1 MIYIIIMKSSHL
13 RSFDLNLLVA
23 LEALLAE
30 RNVSRAAESVGV
42 TQSAM
47 SHMLARLRAAFGDPL
62 FVRVPGGIRPTPRAE
77 AIARPLAAVLADLR
91 QITAPPTAFEP
102 SAARRVFQVVTDDY
116 LERILLPK
124 FLAHL
129 WQQAPGIDVDIA
141 TVSNHPA
148 DDLISGRADLI
159 ISVAGV
165 LGSLPG
171 AFAQK
176 LFDERFVC
184 AIRKG
189 HPLAAKPLTAAQF
202 AGLFH
207 VLVAPRGR
215 AGSIVDKVLAKQG
228 RRRRVAVTVPHFL
241 AAPDIV
247 RATDA
252 VVTLGARLAKALSQ
266 GLVLVPP
273 PVPLPGFTVVM
284 YWHERNNAD
293 PAHQWFRAQLAHV
306 ARRI

>member
-1 MIYIIIMKSSHL
+1 MKSSHL
-13 RSFDLNLLVA
+13 RSFDLNLLAA

-47 SHMLARLRAAFGDPL
+47 SHMLARLRTAFGDPL

-77 AIARPLAAVLADLR
+77 AIAHPLAAVLADLR
-91 QITAPPTAFEP
+91 QLTAPPTAFEP
-102 SAARRVFQVVTDDY
+102 SATRRVFQVATDDY
-116 LERILLPK
+116 LERILLPQ
-124 FLAHL
+124 FIAHL
-129 WQQAPGIDVDIA
+129 WQRAPGIDVDV
-141 TVSNHPA
+141 TMVPHHPA
-148 DDLISGRADLI
+148 DDLIAGRSDLI

-171 AFAQK
+171 AYTQK

-184 AIRKG
+184 ALRKG
-189 HPLAAKPLTAAQF
+189 HPLAGKPLTVAQY
-202 AGLFH
+202 AGLLH
-207 VLVAPRGR
+207 VLVAPHGR
-215 AGSIVDKVLAKQG
+215 AGSTVDKALAKQG

-241 AAPDIV
+241 AAPEIV

-266 GLVLVPP
+266 GLVLVAP

-293 PAHQWFRAQLAHV
+293 PAHQWFRAQLAKV